1 MEPHLTLE
9 LERWYLS
16 NLAPRIAKVA
26 IYISRNNWIAQT
38 AGGLAQ
44 VCSTV
49 QDREFVVYFNKSPA
63 PEDKGEVLIIPGTVA
78 SKGGGS
84 SISATSPNGGSM
96 ESQSDI
102 STRDG
107 DFRNKGNGDANK
119 KVKATTERTTTNS
132 QAIQNKGTES

>member
-16 NLAPRIAKVA
+16 NLTPRIAKVA

-78 SKGGGS
+78 SKGGG
-84 SISATSPNGGSM
+84 
-96 ESQSDI
+96 
-102 STRDG
+102 
-107 DFRNKGNGDANK
+107 K
-119 KVKATTERTTTNS
+119 
-132 QAIQNKGTES
+132 